1 MGRQVLFHALG
12 EDCQSLF
19 SFINTDD
26 RVTVV
31 AQDSPATELTSLPTP
46 CTESQVLIL
55 WKESLGTELKRTL
68 VSLPLTAYY
77 RVRSEVGLE
86 LNPSR
91 ASEWDGRPALVQGR
105 LYVSGDQP
113 NDTLGRW
120 YDHIARWIRS
130 RWTYSKLP
138 PVGYIAPHALEWHR
152 KGGLL
157 LPTTTPPVTPAW
169 TSYFARQ
176 LKSFERGV

>member
-1 MGRQVLFHALG
+1 MGRQILFHALG

-19 SFINTDD
+19 AFINTDD

-31 AQDSPATELTSLPTP
+31 AQDAPDSELTNLSSP
-46 CTESQVLIL
+46 CTQSQPLIL
-55 WKESLGTELKRTL
+55 WKESLGTELKRTME
-68 VSLPLTAYY
+68 SLPMTVFY
-77 RVRSEVGLE
+77 RVRPGIGLE
-86 LNPSR
+86 LNPCKM
-91 ASEWDGRPALVQGR
+91 SEWDGRPALVQGR
-105 LYVSGDQP
+105 LYVHTDQP
-113 NDTLGRW
+113 NDV
-120 YDHIARWIRS
+120 IARWYELVAWWIRG

-138 PVGYIAPHALEWHR
+138 PVGYIGPHALEWNR

-176 LKSFERGV
+176 VKSFERGV